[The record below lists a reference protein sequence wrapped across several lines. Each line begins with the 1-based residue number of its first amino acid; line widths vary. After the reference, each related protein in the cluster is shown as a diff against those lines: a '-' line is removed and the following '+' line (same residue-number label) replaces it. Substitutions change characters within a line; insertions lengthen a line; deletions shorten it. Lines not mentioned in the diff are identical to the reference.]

1 MGRDDASQYPLRS
14 KPLHALLQGDPSLGC
29 HSPQPLNAIA
39 TGDATLT
46 CNPSRSPSWQ
56 SPPMVDENRSSQLD
70 EFLLH
75 PPIHRVMDESYGV
88 S

>member
-1 MGRDDASQYPLRS
+1 
-14 KPLHALLQGDPSLGC
+14 
-29 HSPQPLNAIA
+29 
-39 TGDATLT
+39 
-46 CNPSRSPSWQ
+46 
-56 SPPMVDENRSSQLD
+56 MVDENRSSQLD